1 MHHTNSTTA
10 DVLRDRL
17 LDLTAQP
24 ADALDRDAALDVFQ
38 TFREALEAGT
48 VRAAARDAKGRWHA
62 HAWVK
67 QGILLGFRLGRLVD
81 YTNGGFP
88 FFDKDTYPLRPFS
101 LEGGVRI
108 VPGGSAVRSG
118 SYLAPGVVAMPP
130 MYVNVGAYVDEGTMI
145 DSHALVGSCAQIGKR
160 VHLSAAVQ
168 VGGVLE
174 PVGALPVIV
183 EDDAFIGGGC
193 GLYEGCIVREGAVLA
208 PGVTLTGSTR
218 IYDLARERTHRA
230 ERGRTARSAG
240 PRRRGARQPSGG
252 LGVWGGAR
260 PIALRSRYRQ
270 VPRRQD
276 RRCHGARRGATQPR
290 LAHGGRPSA
299 GPPRYSLISPF
310 YPSCPSRSAS
320 TSAGA
325 L

>member
-1 MHHTNSTTA
+1 MHHTNPTTS

-17 LDLTAQP
+17 TDLTAQP
-24 ADALDRDAALDVFQ
+24 AEALDRAAALDVFQ

-48 VRAAARDAKGRWHA
+48 VRAAARDAEGQWHV

-218 IYDLARERTHRA
+218 IYDLARERVIEPNGEEPLEVPARA
-230 ERGRTARSAG
+230 VVVPGSRPAASAFGQEHGLSLYAPVIVKYRDAKTDAATALEEG
-240 PRRRGARQPSGG
+240 
-252 LGVWGGAR
+252 
-260 PIALRSRYRQ
+260 LRSR
-270 VPRRQD
+270 V
-276 RRCHGARRGATQPR
+276 
-290 LAHGGRPSA
+290 
-299 GPPRYSLISPF
+299 
-310 YPSCPSRSAS
+310 
-320 TSAGA
+320 
-325 L
+325 